1 MKKIKD
7 KNQSKVKRAKEREVL
22 DVPQAVIVQMK
33 TRLTRA
39 LSTSER
45 EEQEP
50 KTMSRAKEKEI
61 QKNIVRAL
69 NSTKL
74 LI

>member
-1 MKKIKD
+1 MKKTKD
-7 KNQSKVKRAKEREVL
+7 KNQSKNKRAKEREL
-22 DVPQAVIVQMK
+22 LEVPQAVTVQMK

-50 KTMSRAKEKEI
+50 KTMSSAKEKDI
-61 QKNIVRAL
+61 QKNIV
-69 NSTKL
+69 
-74 LI
+74 

>member
-1 MKKIKD
+1 MKKTND
-7 KNQSKVKRAKEREVL
+7 KNQSKVKRANEREL
-22 DVPQAVIVQMK
+22 FDGPQAVIVQMK

-50 KTMSRAKEKEI
+50 KTMSSAKEKDI
-61 QKNIVRAL
+61 QNNIVKA
-69 NSTKL
+69 
-74 LI
+74 